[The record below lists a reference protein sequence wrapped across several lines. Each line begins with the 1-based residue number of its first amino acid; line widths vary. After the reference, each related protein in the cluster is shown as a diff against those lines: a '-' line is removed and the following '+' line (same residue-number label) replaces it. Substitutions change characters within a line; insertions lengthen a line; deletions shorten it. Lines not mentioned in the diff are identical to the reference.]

1 MIQGYLV
8 LVYVLL
14 IVIRFVL
21 VFGLYPVTSRIGIGT
36 NVKESIFMSY
46 AGFRGTVG
54 IALALSLNSTGEW
67 LRFYATTNILSDL
80 IIVSSQCTNI
90 AQMKNCNKTRMHCLL
105 WLEGSLLWLFLL
117 MEWQVDPCSVRYE
130 QVTFFIN
137 ATQFAQANIYILFTA

>member
-21 VFGLYPVTSRIGIGT
+21 VFGLYPVISRIGIGT

-80 IIVSSQCTNI
+80 IIVSSQCTN
-90 AQMKNCNKTRMHCLL
+90 
-105 WLEGSLLWLFLL
+105 
-117 MEWQVDPCSVRYE
+117 
-130 QVTFFIN
+130 
-137 ATQFAQANIYILFTA
+137 TA